1 MINFLKIIILS
12 CLLINNTNLYAVEL
26 IDTIKNES
34 KSVLKTLTR
43 KSLKKDEIKLFLSK
57 YVILI
62 DDKKG
67 DGLVTYYFDD
77 IFYRRYKDLNLIS
90 EDNWGFSKLGHLK
103 ILIDNN
109 KETWKIQLKEPSTI
123 NIKKKFNSVGIL
135 YEFSYLDKINFY
147 INLEEKK
154 LNLVK

>member
-109 KETWKIQLKEPSTI
+109 KETWK
-123 NIKKKFNSVGIL
+123 V
-135 YEFSYLDKINFY
+135 
-147 INLEEKK
+147 
-154 LNLVK
+154 